1 MNEQDQTPTPSQ
13 PATTDS
19 ETLVK
24 IERHLS
30 AIKSIL
36 QFFLML
42 AILSIVLAGCNL
54 VLGM

>member
-1 MNEQDQTPTPSQ
+1 MTESQNPTPSQ
-13 PATTDS
+13 PATNDS

-42 AILSIVLAGCNL
+42 AILSVVVTGCNIVLSL
-54 VLGM
+54 